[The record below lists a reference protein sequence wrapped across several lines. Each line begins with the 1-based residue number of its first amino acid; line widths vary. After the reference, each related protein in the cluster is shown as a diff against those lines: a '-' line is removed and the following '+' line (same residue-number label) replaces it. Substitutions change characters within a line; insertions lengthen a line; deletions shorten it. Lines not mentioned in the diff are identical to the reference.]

1 MKTKQRT
8 LREPHKQRKFA
19 LQRFGLAAFF
29 FFVNLSGLAVA
40 FFLLTEEPLAYLVWA
55 PIFAGF
61 LSPMIALAYVRLSP
75 FFASQS
81 GTRDFL
87 KHPLDE

>member
-8 LREPHKQRKFA
+8 LCEPPKQRKFT
-19 LQRFGLAAFF
+19 LRRFGLAAFF
-29 FFVNLSGLAVA
+29 VFVNVSGLAVA
-40 FFLLTEEPLAYLVWA
+40 FFLLIEEPLAYLVWA
-55 PIFAGF
+55 PVFAGF
-61 LSPMIALAYVRLSP
+61 LSPMIVLAYVMLSP

-81 GTRDFL
+81 GARDFL